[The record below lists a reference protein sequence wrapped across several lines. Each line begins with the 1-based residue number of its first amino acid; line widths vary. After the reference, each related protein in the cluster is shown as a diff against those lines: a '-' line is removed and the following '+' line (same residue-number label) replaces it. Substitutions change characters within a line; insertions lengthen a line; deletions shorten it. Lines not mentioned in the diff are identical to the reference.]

1 MPTYVDPV
9 PTIAIAWRV
18 SPLPVHTVLCTFG
31 AVPGA
36 LSEVGITG
44 DTGLA
49 LIPTGLAE
57 CDDEAMEL
65 NLAAVEA
72 LLELEDVDAVNHNMA

>member
-1 MPTYVDPV
+1 M
-9 PTIAIAWRV
+9 
-18 SPLPVHTVLCTFG
+18 
-31 AVPGA
+31 
-36 LSEVGITG
+36 GITG

>member
-1 MPTYVDPV
+1 M
-9 PTIAIAWRV
+9 
-18 SPLPVHTVLCTFG
+18 G
-31 AVPGA
+31 
-36 LSEVGITG
+36 EVGIKG

-57 CDDEAMEL
+57 CDDEAMEF

-72 LLELEDVDAVNHNMA
+72 LLELEDVDAVDHNMA